1 MGMQIGMYFGCGSY
15 EMTLSTLTRLF
26 DLTSKIGFPRRRA
39 AERLHKWNEL
49 LCSPIFAVKTC
60 GNIPH
65 SQPFKLV
72 IKFSYVN

>member
-1 MGMQIGMYFGCGSY
+1 MLAILMQ
-15 EMTLSTLTRLF
+15 LF

-49 LCSPIFAVKTC
+49 LFSSIFAVKTC

-72 IKFSYVN
+72 IKISYVN